1 VSDLNLVVVKD
12 QKVALGEKSSEVQN
26 QKAREADK
34 FQYYVRGDAAI
45 PSNPLRELDELY
57 SKDAKVP
64 HIDLEV
70 FAKEHKFND
79 SM

>member
-1 VSDLNLVVVKD
+1 M
-12 QKVALGEKSSEVQN
+12 AT

-34 FQYYVRGDAAI
+34 FSFYVRGDAAI

-57 SKDAKVP
+57 SKDSKIP

-70 FAKEHKFND
+70 FGKEHSQSLADRKFNE
-79 SM
+79 SMAKLQ